1 MLNWNKLNS
10 KIFMAEI
17 NSEMFMDN
25 ESIFLHRQDNTLK

>member
-1 MLNWNKLNS
+1 MNS

-25 ESIFLHRQDNTLK
+25 ESISLHRQVNTLK